1 MRGAGGHS
9 RGLGNLALARLVAA
23 AWVAGGGATALAE
36 PGRAGDPPWLGPAFS
51 APAAALAEAAGRIPA
66 PPNADLEVLL
76 EEGRHVFAADGS
88 ARFAYR
94 QVYRVLTP
102 AGLSKGGVTRAVW
115 TPWTEAPPRVRAR
128 VVSPNGGEVRL
139 DPDTLAVRPV
149 TGPDPGIFIDRKALE
164 GPLPGMSV
172 GVVVEEETVWRTQAP
187 TLHAGALRSWYLGS
201 DVPVRLSRLTVEAP
215 RGVPLRFEARGTG
228 GGSRRPP
235 TPA

>member
-102 AGLSKGGVTRAVW
+102 AGLSKGGVTRAVVHRVAVSHPGGSEEGVGERAV
-115 TPWTEAPPRVRAR
+115 TGGDLRLGRVRGR
-128 VVSPNGGEVRL
+128 GDDDVYGRRG
-139 DPDTLAVRPV
+139 
-149 TGPDPGIFIDRKALE
+149 DR
-164 GPLPGMSV
+164 G
-172 GVVVEEETVWRTQAP
+172 
-187 TLHAGALRSWYLGS
+187 LH
-201 DVPVRLSRLTVEAP
+201 P
-215 RGVPLRFEARGTG
+215 G
-228 GGSRRPP
+228 GGQRERR
-235 TPA
+235 AVQ